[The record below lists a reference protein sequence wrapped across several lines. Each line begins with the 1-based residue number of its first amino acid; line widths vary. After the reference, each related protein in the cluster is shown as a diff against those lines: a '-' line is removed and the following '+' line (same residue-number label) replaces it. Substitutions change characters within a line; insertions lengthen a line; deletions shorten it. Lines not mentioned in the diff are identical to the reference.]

1 MTFAISSLNNAR
13 LVKRLG
19 LTVLVRRMSVVGAAM
34 AVVFVV
40 VAVASDGKPNFIVF
54 SVLVG
59 LVVAAVQGLIT
70 NCNTAALSPLAH
82 VAGTAAAI
90 VSTVSTAGG
99 SLLASLAN
107 GSFNG
112 STMPFT
118 VFVAAYV
125 GLAAL
130 FVLFGSA
137 PSRQR

>member
-1 MTFAISSLNNAR
+1 MLFRS
-13 LVKRLG
+13 
-19 LTVLVRRMSVVGAAM
+19 
-34 AVVFVV
+34 
-40 VAVASDGKPNFIVF
+40 
-54 SVLVG
+54 
-59 LVVAAVQGLIT
+59 
-70 NCNTAALSPLAH
+70 H

-99 SLLASLAN
+99 SLLASLEN